1 MGYVGVLREWVDFK
15 PIFEAMTSISTEI
28 KFLIVG
34 SEGNL
39 IKTKELV
46 KNYNLNDR
54 VIFTGMI
61 PYSQVPLY
69 ISAMDICL
77 IPFGNNAIAKNA
89 LPLKLFEYMAC
100 ERPVISSDID
110 TIKSIMGSNVLYA
123 SNSAD
128 YKKNIELLI
137 QNPEFMLKLGLN
149 GRNIIEKHY
158 NWKVIVGKLEKLMKE
173 LKG

>member
-54 VIFTGMI
+54 
-61 PYSQVPLY
+61 
-69 ISAMDICL
+69 
-77 IPFGNNAIAKNA
+77 
-89 LPLKLFEYMAC
+89 
-100 ERPVISSDID
+100 
-110 TIKSIMGSNVLYA
+110 
-123 SNSAD
+123 
-128 YKKNIELLI
+128 
-137 QNPEFMLKLGLN
+137 
-149 GRNIIEKHY
+149 
-158 NWKVIVGKLEKLMKE
+158 
-173 LKG
+173 